1 VGSKCGDGM
10 GNRSVDK
17 VRACGDRRME
27 GMTMKECRMRSGGM
41 PGAME
46 PRKTMQKRKR
56 SLKEKGKAR

>member
-1 VGSKCGDGM
+1 M